1 MSLKIIPFAVSERLY
16 VVSRARFF
24 VFLCMVVSLLWGTPL
39 LAGPATDRLNDFFA
53 KKGAM
58 RAEFVQT
65 VQGAAFVQPEE
76 SRGTLLMQRPGKF
89 RWDYRL
95 PYEQQIIADGK
106 QLWIYDVDLEQVIV
120 KPLDKA
126 LGDTPALLLSGDDG
140 VGQRFNIKELPDRGD
155 DLLWVQLVPKQADTG
170 FTTVKLGFDQQ
181 HLRSMELI
189 DGFEQITKLVFNN
202 VESGISLPADTFDF
216 VPPKGVDVIGKENVK
231 EER

>member
-1 MSLKIIPFAVSERLY
+1 MY
-16 VVSRARFF
+16 VSRKFF
-24 VFLCMVVSLLWGTPL
+24 LVRLFCSGMRKCLPVKIVIMVCLSGLISAPL
-39 LAGPATDRLNDFFA
+39 LAGPATDRLNAFFA

-126 LGDTPALLLSGDDG
+126 LGDTPALLLSGDG
-140 VGQRFNIKELPDRGD
+140 EIAQRFDIRELPDRGD
-155 DLLWVQLVPKQADTG
+155 GLLWVQLLPKQADTG

-181 HLRSMELI
+181 YLHSMELV
-189 DGFEQITKLVFNN
+189 DGFEQITKLTFTN
-202 VESGISLPADTFDF
+202 VETGIQLPADTFDF
-216 VPPKGVDVIGKENVK
+216 VPPRGVDVIGGEAGG
-231 EER
+231 R

>member
-1 MSLKIIPFAVSERLY
+1 MPLKKIPFVVNKRPHIVSLM
-16 VVSRARFF
+16 RFF
-24 VFLCMVVSLLWGTPL
+24 VFLCVCVLLSWGAPL
-39 LAGPATDRLNDFFA
+39 LAGQEATDRLNDFFA

-126 LGDTPALLLSGDDG
+126 LGDTPALLLSGDGG
-140 VGQRFNIKELPDRGD
+140 VAQRFDIKELPDRGD
-155 DLLWVQLVPKQADTG
+155 ELLWVQLLPKQTDTG

-181 HLRSMELI
+181 HLRSMELV
-189 DGFEQITKLVFNN
+189 DGFEQVTKLIFSN
-202 VESGISLPADTFDF
+202 VETGITLPADTFDF
-216 VPPKGVDVIGKENVK
+216 VPPKGVDVIGGKAG
-231 EER
+231 ER

>member
-1 MSLKIIPFAVSERLY
+1 MPFLLKCPLKTVALL
-16 VVSRARFF
+16 
-24 VFLCMVVSLLWGTPL
+24 FLLLSVAPL
-39 LAGPATDRLNDFFA
+39 SAGPATDRLNAFFA

-58 RAEFVQT
+58 RADFVQT

-126 LGDTPALLLSGDDG
+126 LGDTPALLLSGG
-140 VGQRFNIKELPDRGD
+140 GEVAQRFDLKELPERGD
-155 DLLWVQLVPKQADTG
+155 GLLWVELLPKQADTG
-170 FTTVKLGFDQQ
+170 FTMVELGFDQQ
-181 HLRSMELI
+181 YLRSMALV
-189 DGFEQITKLVFNN
+189 DGFEQITKLVFDN
-202 VESGISLPADTFDF
+202 VEIGITLPADTFAF
-216 VPPKGVDVIGKENVK
+216 VPPKGVDVIGGKVG
-231 EER
+231 ER

>member
-1 MSLKIIPFAVSERLY
+1 MILCNKDKRVLSSLKPVVTRAVL
-16 VVSRARFF
+16 FF
-24 VFLCMVVSLLWGTPL
+24 LSLCVAPL
-39 LAGPATDRLNDFFA
+39 FAGPATDRLNDFFA

-58 RAEFVQT
+58 RADFVQT

-89 RWDYRL
+89 RWDYHL

-126 LGDTPALLLSGDDG
+126 LGDTPALLLSGDG
-140 VGQRFNIKELPDRGD
+140 EVGQRFDIKELPDKGD
-155 DLLWVQLVPKQADTG
+155 GLLWVQLLPRQADTG

-181 HLRSMELI
+181 YLRSMELV
-189 DGFEQITKLVFNN
+189 DGFEQVTKLAFSN
-202 VESGISLPADTFDF
+202 VETGIKLPVDTFVF
-216 VPPKGVDVIGKENVK
+216 VPPQGVDVIGGKAGEK
-231 EER
+231 

>member
-1 MSLKIIPFAVSERLY
+1 MTLCIENKKVSPFLKIVIT
-16 VVSRARFF
+16 RAALFF
-24 VFLCMVVSLLWGTPL
+24 LSLFIAPL
-39 LAGPATDRLNDFFA
+39 SAGPAADRLNDFFA

-58 RAEFVQT
+58 RADFVQT

-126 LGDTPALLLSGDDG
+126 LGDTPALLLSGDGG
-140 VGQRFNIKELPDRGD
+140 VTQRFDIKELPDRD
-155 DLLWVQLVPKQADTG
+155 DGLLWVQLLPKQADTG

-181 HLRSMELI
+181 YLRSMELV
-189 DGFEQITKLVFNN
+189 DGFEQVTKLIFNN
-202 VESGISLPADTFDF
+202 VETGITLPVGTFVF
-216 VPPKGVDVIGKENVK
+216 VPPKGVDVIGGK
-231 EER
+231 EEGR